1 MYKFIPYDEYLSSS
15 YLTSHPHARVNTEK
29 TEVVLS
35 CSTHDNCKCVT
46 HKEALEHIDTNW
58 AKEEDK

>member
-46 HKEALEHIDTNW
+46 HKEALAHIDTNW
-58 AKEEDK
+58 AKEEI